1 MQEAIKKNFF
11 FRRSEVK
18 IYVGNLNY
26 DTTEDTL
33 KSTFEKYGSVEEVN
47 ILERRGFGF
56 VTMNNDDEARAAI
69 DGLNDTDLDGR
80 NIKVSEARPK
90 RRRYNNRA
98 RYY

>member
-1 MQEAIKKNFF
+1 M
-11 FRRSEVK
+11 K

-26 DTTEDTL
+26 DTTEETL
-33 KSTFEKYGSVEEVN
+33 KSTFEKFGSVEEVN

-56 VTMNNDDEARAAI
+56 VTMNNDEEAQAAI

-90 RRRYNNRA
+90 RKRYNNRPN